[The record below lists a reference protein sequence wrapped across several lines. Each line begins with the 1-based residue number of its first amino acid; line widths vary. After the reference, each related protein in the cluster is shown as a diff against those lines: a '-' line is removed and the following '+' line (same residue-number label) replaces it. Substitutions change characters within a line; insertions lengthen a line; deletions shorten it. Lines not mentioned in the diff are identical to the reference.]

1 MDKVK
6 ALLDRVLNE
15 DLVELVISN
24 PRKKDKVTKV
34 KVRPVILRGEL
45 SFQETKTSGK
55 QELHANFSKEAMIDN
70 VITLMT
76 EDFKQCQIVTKTGNG
91 VILSGKDGHMTTK
104 YKETGVA
111 LKEQKSLTH
120 NKTKKYLIAEGTPVP
135 FLVELGV
142 MDKSGKVNP
151 SRYDKFRQVNRY
163 LEFIEDVL
171 EQLDSNRQQT
181 IIDFGCGKSYL
192 TFAMYYYLNVVKKM
206 DVRVIG
212 LDLKEDVINNC
223 ADLAQKYGYDKLEF
237 LVGDIASYN
246 GVDAVD
252 MVVSLHACDVATD
265 YAIAKAVNWG
275 AKVILA
281 VPCCQHEANGKI
293 KNDMMAPVLN
303 YGILKERFSAIMT
316 DAIRAGILEGCGY
329 RTQILEFIDME
340 HTPKNLL
347 IRAVYTGKCDNSK
360 YEELLAMEKEYKL
373 SLTLNK
379 LIHPKNS
386 KIGE

>member
-1 MDKVK
+1 MN
-6 ALLDRVLNE
+6 ANELLDRVLN
-15 DLVELVISN
+15 DSLVELVISN
-24 PRKKDKVTKV
+24 PRKKDKITKI

-45 SFQETKTSGK
+45 IFQETATAGK
-55 QELHANFSKEAMIDN
+55 QELHSNFSKEEMVN
-70 VITLMT
+70 RVIKTMT
-76 EDFKQCQIVTKTGNG
+76 EDFKQCQVVTKTGNG

-120 NKTKKYLIAEGTPVP
+120 NKTKKYLIAEGQAVP
-135 FLVELGV
+135 FLVDLGV
-142 MDKSGKVNP
+142 MDKQGKVNP

-171 EQLDSNRQQT
+171 EQLDKNKQQT

-192 TFAMYYYLNVVKKM
+192 TFAMYYYLNVVKGM
-206 DVRVIG
+206 NVRIIG

-223 ADLAQKYGYDKLEF
+223 SELARKYGYDKLEF

-246 GVDAVD
+246 GVDSVD

-293 KNDMMAPVLN
+293 QNAMMAPILD
-303 YGILKERFSAIMT
+303 YGILKERFAAMMT
-316 DAIRAGILEGCGY
+316 DAVRAGILESCGY

-347 IRAVYTGKCDNSK
+347 IRAVFTGKEDREK
-360 YEELLAMEKEYKL
+360 LEQLLAMEREYNL

-379 LIHPKNS
+379 LLNRRQ
-386 KIGE
+386 